1 MKSPGRM
8 SNEERLARDWPVFS
22 IAGLAVLIL
31 ALVREGEQPLP
42 LVGLLLT
49 NIGLWTNIIVQQRER
64 KVEKHE

>member
-1 MKSPGRM
+1 MMNNVWRAIG
-8 SNEERLARDWPVFS
+8 LCFS

-64 KVEKHE
+64 TAEKHE